1 MPARRASHSEAT
13 SAASAIRMAT
23 MTSRPRRAFAARH
36 LQEGIDRRRNGLRL
50 AGNVGDE
57 SNRGAEFAQRL
68 GKAQHHAGD
77 DAGQRQRQGDGEKGA
92 DAVGAERGRG
102 VFQPSIDRLERQP
115 GRSHQQGKTHDA
127 AGECRAGPAEGK
139 HDPEIVL
146 KETADG
152 SFAAERQQ
160 QQIAGHHRRQHE
172 RQMHDTVEQ
181 RLAPEILAR
190 QQPGHGDAEGQCGER
205 RRHRD
210 AQR

>member
-1 MPARRASHSEAT
+1 
-13 SAASAIRMAT
+13 
-23 MTSRPRRAFAARH
+23 MTSRPAAPSPPGTCS
-36 LQEGIDRRRNGLRL
+36 ESINRRRNGLRL
-50 AGNVGDE
+50 ARNVGDE
-57 SNRGAEFAQRL
+57 SNGGAEFAQRL

-77 DAGQRQRQGDGEKGA
+77 DARQRQRQGDGKKGA
-92 DAVGAERGRG
+92 GAVGAKRGGG
-102 VFQPSIDRLERQP
+102 VFQLSIDRLERQP
-115 GRSHQQGKTHDA
+115 GRTHKQRETHDA
-127 AGECRAGPAEGK
+127 AGERRAGPAEGK

-146 KETADG
+146 KETADR
-152 SFAAERQQ
+152 SLAAEGQQ

-190 QQPGHGDAEGQCGER
+190 QQPGHGDPEGQCGER